1 MTSSIKTTA
10 YGILAFLA
18 LAFGQ
23 VKFLFDIDPA
33 TNPDWTLI
41 IGALFALLGFGVA
54 RDNDVSDQTA
64 QAK

>member
-1 MTSSIKTTA
+1 MTSSVKTTV
-10 YGILAFLA
+10 YGILVFLA
-18 LAFGQ
+18 LTIGQ

-41 IGALFALLGFGVA
+41 IGALFALLGFGAA

-64 QAK
+64 RAK